1 MVRLV
6 LLYCLCYEGQSG
18 YNPAYI
24 VELLKS
30 RGVSDSKCKV
40 STHHNNEYNKII
52 IKTLAFVKVI
62 VIRK

>member
-40 STHHNNEYNKII
+40 HNTEYNKIV